1 MCFPWLSLHLA
12 GEFDENPKLE
22 VPNQQTGQ
30 IWIFRSNSA
39 ILNWFQDLGNSLS
52 VAGFWMAALYSMVVD
67 PVARVGFRNTV
78 QQIPPT
84 FHGCF
89 W

>member
-1 MCFPWLSLHLA
+1 MSLIN
-12 GEFDENPKLE
+12 EK
-22 VPNQQTGQ
+22 T
-30 IWIFRSNSA
+30 IKSNSRHA
-39 ILNWFQDLGNSLS
+39 PTQQLGRIRISGSDYVMLNLCQDMGNAVS
-52 VAGFWMAALYSMVVD
+52 VAGFWMAALHSMAVD
-67 PVARVGFRNTV
+67 SVARVGNWNPL